1 MTCRPLAVRPSSS
14 TVGASVGA
22 RLGLAPYVL
31 IGVLA
36 ALVLATR
43 ASATGP
49 LDEKRAE
56 AQQVYNQIQE
66 LDASLGRAD
75 ERLNLANLQLARVK
89 QDIAFNRHELHVA
102 KTNLK
107 RGQTA
112 IAKRLVTLYTTPQTS
127 TLEIILGASSLD
139 DMLSRVDTQ
148 NRVSSLDSQVLDQIT
163 TFKLDVKRHALALA
177 KARAATRRLV
187 AQRAAE
193 KQSIAYQ
200 LGQRQALLNSIQG
213 EIARIE
219 AQIAAEAQARALQA
233 AQAARARI
241 AAAQSATEEHYQT
254 SVIGASAATPEGAT
268 VVPASGYS
276 GAVGVAMSEIGTPYV
291 WAGSGPGGFDCSGLV
306 MYAYSK
312 MGVSLPHSSYAM
324 WNDGVS
330 VPRDQL
336 EPGDLVF
343 FDGLGHVGMYVGNN
357 EFVHAPHTG
366 TTVQV
371 SSLDSGYGSSYV
383 GARRILNG

>member
-1 MTCRPLAVRPSSS
+1 VRPSSS
-14 TVGASVGA
+14 TVGADVGA

-31 IGVLA
+31 VGVLV

-56 AQQVYNQIQE
+56 AQQVYNQIQQ
-66 LDASLGRAD
+66 LDASLSLAD
-75 ERLNLANLQLARVK
+75 ERLNLANIRLAAVRH
-89 QDIAFNRHELHVA
+89 DIAVNRHELHVA
-102 KTNLK
+102 KLNLQ
-107 RGQTA
+107 RSQIA

-139 DMLSRVDTQ
+139 DMLTRVDTQ
-148 NRVSSLDSQVLDQIT
+148 NRVSKLDGEVLDQVT
-163 TFKLDVKRHALALA
+163 TFKLDVKRHARALA
-177 KARAATRRLV
+177 KANAATRHLV
-187 AQRAAE
+187 AQRRAE
-193 KQSIAYQ
+193 EQSIADQ
-200 LGQRQALLNSIQG
+200 LGQRRALLNSING

-233 AQAARARI
+233 AQAARARV
-241 AAAQSATEEHYQT
+241 AAAQSATEEHYT
-254 SVIGASAATPEGAT
+254 SSVIGASAATPEGAT
-268 VVPASGYS
+268 VVPTSGYS

-291 WAGSGPGGFDCSGLV
+291 WAGASPGGFDCSGLV

-343 FDGLGHVGMYVGNN
+343 FDGLGHVGMYVGNDQ
-357 EFVHAPHTG
+357 FVHAPHTG